1 MVVMVSFFAAAM
13 TIVTGVVTFPASSPA
28 DDANYSAAAL
38 GTVHVTTYRTKRR
51 GGRIFPYV
59 GVAGQSPVVVVIVVG
74 CGGVAGTPKA
84 DGGHR
89 RPGGG
94 GGRDKKREGKEEEVD
109 DIDAYVV
116 RPDVSTPTPTPT
128 SLLLHPARSC
138 VLLSTIFFHVLV
150 SLQTQTDY

>member
-1 MVVMVSFFAAAM
+1 MM
-13 TIVTGVVTFPASSPA
+13 IVTGVVTFPASSPA

-59 GVAGQSPVVVVIVVG
+59 GVAGQSPVVVVIIVG
-74 CGGVAGTPKA
+74 GGGVAGTPKA
-84 DGGHR
+84 DGGIR

-94 GGRDKKREGKEEEVD
+94 GGRDKKRKEEEVD
-109 DIDAYVV
+109 VIDAYVV

-138 VLLSTIFFHVLV
+138 VLLSTIFFSCSCFVTNANRL
-150 SLQTQTDY
+150 LKPPMPMDRR